1 MDNNEEQ
8 FGAGMSLFA
17 KLQLLSEWSPL
28 LTRAEAIMSAQTPQE
43 KALAVVSAARWAAG
57 KTTSTQ
63 IDDEA
68 LEHIEAVLKSP
79 EGAAAYAWLVAK
91 IKGAGA

>member
-1 MDNNEEQ
+1 M
-8 FGAGMSLFA
+8 
-17 KLQLLSEWSPL
+17 
-28 LTRAEAIMSAQTPQE
+28 
-43 KALAVVSAARWAAG
+43 VSAARWAAG